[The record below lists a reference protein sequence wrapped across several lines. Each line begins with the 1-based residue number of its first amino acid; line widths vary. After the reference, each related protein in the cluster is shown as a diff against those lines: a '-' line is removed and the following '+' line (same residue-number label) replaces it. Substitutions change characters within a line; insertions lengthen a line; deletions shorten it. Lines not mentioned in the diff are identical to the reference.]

1 MEGKICRVARVTGLE
16 PATSGVTGRRSN
28 QLSYTRPRQ
37 EAGITGGGGDV
48 SSEEG
53 RESDGTMKMPGET
66 PVRQTKLSLGV

>member
-1 MEGKICRVARVTGLE
+1 
-16 PATSGVTGRRSN
+16 
-28 QLSYTRPRQ
+28 
-37 EAGITGGGGDV
+37 V